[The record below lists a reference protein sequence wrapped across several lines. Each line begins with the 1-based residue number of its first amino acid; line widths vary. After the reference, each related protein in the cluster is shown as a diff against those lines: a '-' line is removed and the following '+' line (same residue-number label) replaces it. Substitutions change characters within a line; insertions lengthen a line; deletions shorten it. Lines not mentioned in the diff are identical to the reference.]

1 MTLNGNGKT
10 VMGIVLSAVVTIFIM
25 LFWGMNGSVKEV
37 QAVNRESSERIVA
50 VETKLESLIE
60 RIDEIR
66 LDQKEIKG
74 DIKEILQAL
83 R

>member
-1 MTLNGNGKT
+1 MTLNGNSKT
-10 VMGIVLSAVVTIFIM
+10 VMGIILSVVVTIFIM
-25 LFWGMNGSVKEV
+25 LFSGMNGSVKEV

-50 VETKLESLIE
+50 VETRLEGLVDK
-60 RIDEIR
+60 IDMIYI
-66 LDQKEIKG
+66 DQKEIKG

>member
-10 VMGIVLSAVVTIFIM
+10 VMGIILSVVVTIFIM
-25 LFWGMNGSVKEV
+25 LFSGMNGSVKEV
-37 QAVNRESSERIVA
+37 QAVNRGHSERIVA
-50 VETKLESLIE
+50 VETKLEGLIDK
-60 RIDEIR
+60 IDMIYT
-66 LDQKEIKG
+66 DQKEIKG

>member
-1 MTLNGNGKT
+1 MTLNGNSKT
-10 VMGIVLSAVVTIFIM
+10 VMGIILSVVVTIFIM
-25 LFWGMNGSVKEV
+25 LFSGMNGSVKEV

-50 VETKLESLIE
+50 VETRVEGLVDK
-60 RIDEIR
+60 IDMIYI
-66 LDQKEIKG
+66 DQKEIKG

>member
-1 MTLNGNGKT
+1 MTLNGNSKT
-10 VMGIVLSAVVTIFIM
+10 VMGIILSVVVTIFIM
-25 LFWGMNGSVKEV
+25 LFSGMNGSVKEV

>member
-10 VMGIVLSAVVTIFIM
+10 VMGIILSVVVTIFIM
-25 LFWGMNGSVKEV
+25 LFSGMNGSVKEV
-37 QAVNRESSERIVA
+37 QAVNRVNSERIVA
-50 VETKLESLIE
+50 VETRLEGLVDK
-60 RIDEIR
+60 IDMIYI
-66 LDQKEIKG
+66 DQKEIKG

>member
-10 VMGIVLSAVVTIFIM
+10 VMGIILSVVVTVFIM
-25 LFWGMNGSVKEV
+25 LFWGMDGAVKEGY
-37 QAVNRESSERIVA
+37 ATSRENSERIVA
-50 VETKLESLIE
+50 VETRLEGLVDK
-60 RIDEIR
+60 IDMIYI
-66 LDQKEIKG
+66 DQKEIKG

>member
-10 VMGIVLSAVVTIFIM
+10 VMGIILSVVVTIFIM
-25 LFWGMNGSVKEV
+25 LFSGMNGSVKSV
-37 QAVNRESSERIVA
+37 QAVNRENRERIVA
-50 VETKLESLIE
+50 VETRLESIVDK
-60 RIDEIR
+60 IDMIYTN
-66 LDQKEIKG
+66 QKEIKV

>member
-1 MTLNGNGKT
+1 MTLNGNSKT
-10 VMGIVLSAVVTIFIM
+10 VMGIILSVVVTIFIM
-25 LFWGMNGSVKEV
+25 LFSGMNGSVKEV
-37 QAVNRESSERIVA
+37 QAVNRENSERIVA
-50 VETKLESLIE
+50 VETRLEGLIDK
-60 RIDEIR
+60 IDMIY